1 MLLAALLERVL
12 LRLAS
17 CEGEEQL
24 QQQINALLCPILLK
38 FESTDASVRAKLME
52 ILSHINKARQLCQER
67 SQESTIGTDCMLYR
81 C

>member
-1 MLLAALLERVL
+1 MYTALLERVL

-38 FESTDASVRAKLME
+38 FETADVNVRSKLME
-52 ILSHINKARQLCQER
+52 ILSHINKAWHDGCSTGAALGAN
-67 SQESTIGTDCMLYR
+67 STILDAIQP
-81 C
+81 